1 MNAASLK
8 YLFLLCFAF
17 CTLQLSAQVERTK
30 MIGAYVYNLS
40 RYTKWPNETKLDS
53 FHIAL
58 ISRNPDLINEFKSF
72 SNDLKIKNKPIA
84 LVIHN
89 SVSSDFLKSVQLVCL
104 DQERSALLPDL
115 NKKIEGLPI
124 LLVSENYDDKYR
136 VMINLYDTEKN
147 ELLFEV
153 NKANI
158 LNHNL
163 KIDPEIL
170 LLGGTEID
178 IAGLYR
184 SSQKQMEQLEFKMS
198 QLGDSLSRLNQELSQ
213 IQQQIIEK
221 QKNIE
226 NQQQLLEQQ
235 NLEVEK
241 GKGDIAKHRNE
252 ILAQK
257 CVMQKQNELLANQ
270 SASLREQLNELGDRQ
285 NYINKQQSEIKKGKV
300 FLDSLTLEI
309 KNKNIVLDEKADI
322 IKRQQQTLVWAII
335 AGILAFLVLIL
346 MISGYRDKVHKNK
359 QLTKQRD
366 EIETINKKLE
376 ETNRSLYST
385 IQQLNETQSQLVAS
399 EKMASLGVLTAGI
412 AHEINN
418 PVNFIYTGINSLRKD
433 YEELI
438 SCVEKIEGL
447 IRNENSLL
455 QQVEQIKKDAELDE
469 IKEIIPQTI
478 DDIKIGAERA
488 ADIIRGLR
496 NFSRIDK
503 DAMQVFNIH
512 EGIDSALLLLR
523 NKFKNHITIKKNYGE
538 LPIIEC
544 FPGKLN
550 QAFLNIIGNSIDAIE
565 NEGVIEIET
574 RSVQDHVE
582 VSIKDTGK
590 GIPPEIIDKIFDPFF
605 TTKTVGKGVGLGL
618 SITFGII
625 KEHNGKIDVKS
636 EVNTGTVFTISL
648 PCNIEPHNPNKNEK

>member
-1 MNAASLK
+1 MKASSLK
-8 YLFLLCFAF
+8 YLFILCFAF
-17 CTLQLSAQVERTK
+17 CALQLTAQVERTK

-40 RYTKWPNETKLDS
+40 RYTEWPNEAKLDS
-53 FHIAL
+53 FRIVL
-58 ISRNPDLINEFKSF
+58 ISRNSELVNEFKIF
-72 SNDLKIKNKPIA
+72 SKELKIKDKPISLEIRNTGSA
-84 LVIHN
+84 NIQRSVNLV
-89 SVSSDFLKSVQLVCL
+89 FLS
-104 DQERSALLPDL
+104 QERSALLPDVI
-115 NKKIEGLPI
+115 KKIEGLPI

-136 VMINLYDTEKN
+136 VMINLYDTDKK

-184 SSQKQMEQLEFKMS
+184 SSQKDMEQLEYKMS
-198 QLGDSLSRLNQELSQ
+198 RLGDSLAQLNQDLSQ
-213 IQQQIIEK
+213 IQIQIIEK

-226 NQQQLLEQQ
+226 NQQRLLDLQ

-241 GKGDIAKHRNE
+241 GKGEIAKHRRE
-252 ILAQK
+252 ILEQK
-257 CVMQKQNELLANQ
+257 SVMQKQNELLSNQ
-270 SASLREQLNELGDRQ
+270 SAALREQLSELGDQ
-285 NYINKQQSEIKKGKV
+285 QSYINKQQFEIQKGKV

-309 KNKNIVLDEKADI
+309 KNKNIVLDEKTSTI
-322 IKRQQQTLVWAII
+322 ERQKQTLIWAII
-335 AGILAFLVLIL
+335 AGILAFFVLMS
-346 MISGYRDKVHKNK
+346 MISGYRSKVQKNR
-359 QLTKQRD
+359 QLTKQHD

-376 ETNRSLYST
+376 ATNRSLYST
-385 IQQLNETQSQLVAS
+385 ISQLNETQSQLVAS

-438 SCVEKIEGL
+438 GYVEKIDNL
-447 IRNENSLL
+447 IREENSLL
-455 QQVEQIKKDAELDE
+455 EQAEQIKKDADYDE

-488 ADIIRGLR
+488 AEIIRGLR
-496 NFSRIDK
+496 NFSKIDR

-523 NKFKNHITIKKNYGE
+523 NKFKNHITIKKNYGP
-538 LPIIEC
+538 LPMIEC
-544 FPGKLN
+544 YPGKLN
-550 QAFLNIIGNSIDAIE
+550 QVFLNIIGNSIDAIE
-565 NEGVIEIET
+565 KEGVIVIET
-574 RSVQDHVE
+574 TLVEDHIDI
-582 VSIKDTGK
+582 SIKDTGK
-590 GIPPEIIDKIFDPFF
+590 GIAPEIIDKIFDPFF
-605 TTKTVGKGVGLGL
+605 TTKSVGKGVGLGL
-618 SITFGII
+618 SISFGII

-636 EVNTGTVFTISL
+636 ETNNGTIFTISL
-648 PCNIEPHNPNKNEK
+648 PCEMKTDNTGNYEK

>member
-1 MNAASLK
+1 MKASSLK
-8 YLFLLCFAF
+8 YLFILCFAF
-17 CTLQLSAQVERTK
+17 CTLQLTAQVERTK

-40 RYTKWPNETKLDS
+40 RYTKWPNEAKLDS
-53 FHIAL
+53 FRIVL
-58 ISRNPDLINEFKSF
+58 ISRNSELVNEFKVF
-72 SNDLKIKNKPIA
+72 SKELKIKDKPISLEIRNA
-84 LVIHN
+84 GSANFQRSVNLV
-89 SVSSDFLKSVQLVCL
+89 FL
-104 DQERSALLPDL
+104 DQERSALLPDVI
-115 NKKIEGLPI
+115 KMIEGLPI

-136 VMINLYDTEKN
+136 VMINLYDTDKN

-184 SSQKQMEQLEFKMS
+184 SSQKEMEQLEYKMS
-198 QLGDSLSRLNQELSQ
+198 RLGDSLAQLNQELSQ
-213 IQQQIIEK
+213 IQIQIIEK

-226 NQQQLLEQQ
+226 NQQRLLYQQ

-252 ILAQK
+252 ILEQK
-257 CVMQKQNELLANQ
+257 IVMQKQNELLANQ
-270 SASLREQLNELGDRQ
+270 SASLREQLSELGDQ
-285 NYINKQQSEIKKGKV
+285 QSYISKQQFEIQKGKV
-300 FLDSLTLEI
+300 FLDSLTREI
-309 KNKNIVLDEKADI
+309 KNKNIVLDQKTSTIEKQ
-322 IKRQQQTLVWAII
+322 KQTLIWAII
-335 AGILAFLVLIL
+335 AGILAFLVL
-346 MISGYRDKVHKNK
+346 MSMVSGYRSKVQKNR

-376 ETNRSLYST
+376 ATNRSLYST
-385 IQQLNETQSQLVAS
+385 ISQLNETQSQLVAS
-399 EKMASLGVLTAGI
+399 EKMASLGVLTSGI

-438 SCVEKIEGL
+438 SYVEKIDNL
-447 IRNENSLL
+447 IREENSLL
-455 QQVEQIKKDAELDE
+455 EQAEQIKKDADYDE

-488 ADIIRGLR
+488 AEIIRGLR
-496 NFSRIDK
+496 NFSRIDR

-523 NKFKNHITIKKNYGE
+523 NKFKNHIKIEKNYGE
-538 LPIIEC
+538 LPMIEC
-544 FPGKLN
+544 YPGKLN
-550 QAFLNIIGNSIDAIE
+550 QVFLNIIGNSIDAIE
-565 NEGVIEIET
+565 KEGVIAIET
-574 RSVQDHVE
+574 KLVGDHV
-582 VSIKDTGK
+582 VISINDTGK
-590 GIPPEIIDKIFDPFF
+590 GIAPEIIDKIFDPFF
-605 TTKTVGKGVGLGL
+605 TTKSVGKGVGLGL
-618 SITFGII
+618 SISFGII

-636 EVNTGTVFTISL
+636 ETNKGTIFTISL
-648 PCNIEPHNPNKNEK
+648 PCEMKTDNTGNYEK

>member
-1 MNAASLK
+1 MNTANLK
-8 YLFLLCFAF
+8 YLFLLCFVF
-17 CTLQLSAQVERTK
+17 CTLQLTAQVERTK
-30 MIGAYVYNLS
+30 MIGAYVYNFS
-40 RYTKWPNETKLDS
+40 RYTKWPNEAKLDS
-53 FHIAL
+53 FRIVL
-58 ISRNPDLINEFKSF
+58 ISRNAELINEFKSF
-72 SNDLKIKNKPIA
+72 SKELKIKNKPIS
-84 LVIHN
+84 LSIQS
-89 SVSSDFLKSVQLVCL
+89 SVSSDNLKSVHLIFL
-104 DQERSALLPDL
+104 DQERSALLPDVI
-115 NKKIEGLPI
+115 KKIEGLPI

-136 VMINLYDTEKN
+136 VMINLYDTDKN
-147 ELLFEV
+147 ELVFEV

-184 SSQKQMEQLEFKMS
+184 SSQKEMEQLEFKMS
-198 QLGDSLSRLNQELSQ
+198 RLGDSLSQLNHELSQ
-213 IQQQIIEK
+213 IQIQIIEK

-226 NQQQLLEQQ
+226 NQQRLLEQQ

-257 CVMQKQNELLANQ
+257 SVMQKQNELLANQ
-270 SASLREQLNELGDRQ
+270 SASLREQLSELGDQQ
-285 NYINKQQSEIKKGKV
+285 NYITKQQSEIQKGKI
-300 FLDSLTLEI
+300 FLDSLALEI
-309 KNKNIVLDEKADI
+309 KNKNIVLDEKTSI
-322 IKRQQQTLVWAII
+322 IEKQQQTLILAVI
-335 AGILAFLVLIL
+335 AGMLAFLVLIS
-346 MISGYRDKVHKNK
+346 MISGYRSKVKKNR

-376 ETNRSLYST
+376 ATNRSLYST
-385 IQQLNETQSQLVAS
+385 ISQLNETQSQLVAS

-438 SCVEKIEGL
+438 SCVEKIEGMN
-447 IRNENSLL
+447 REENSLFEKI
-455 QQVEQIKKDAELDE
+455 EQIKKDADFDE

-478 DDIKIGAERA
+478 EDIKIGAERA

-496 NFSRIDK
+496 NFSRVDK
-503 DAMQVFNIH
+503 DTMQVFNIH

-538 LPIIEC
+538 LPMIEC
-544 FPGKLN
+544 YPGKLN

-565 NEGVIEIET
+565 KEGVIEIET
-574 RSVQDHVE
+574 RSVQDYVE

-590 GIPPEIIDKIFDPFF
+590 GIPPEIINKIFDPFF

-636 EVNTGTVFTISL
+636 EVNAGTVFTISL
-648 PCNIEPHNPNKNEK
+648 PCNIENRKTDQNER